1 MTKRFHKLINH
12 QVTFIIMII
21 LIIIVKILDDDSD
34 HPPDL
39 LISPQTG
46 NQTAS
51 LCPTWSPR
59 PSSTKDQEVG
69 IRIHHLHQV
78 SQRWIRGYIFLLF
91 PQVLTFKEGWLY
103 FVCKHVYILRRC
115 EQILWL
121 DYHDISTRIGWD
133 FRSLVTT
140 NQMLRQLPHI
150 SSNLSND
157 W

>member
-21 LIIIVKILDDDSD
+21 LIIIVKTLDDDID

-39 LISPQTG
+39 LISPQAG
-46 NQTAS
+46 DQTTS
-51 LCPTWSPR
+51 LCSSWSPR
-59 PSSTKDQEVG
+59 PSSTKDQDVG
-69 IRIHHLHQV
+69 IRIQHLHQV
-78 SQRWIRGYIFLLF
+78 SQRRTKGYIFLRF
-91 PQVLTFKEGWLY
+91 PQVPTYKESWLY
-103 FVCKHVYILRRC
+103 FVCKYVYILRRC
-115 EQILWL
+115 GHILWL

-157 W
+157 